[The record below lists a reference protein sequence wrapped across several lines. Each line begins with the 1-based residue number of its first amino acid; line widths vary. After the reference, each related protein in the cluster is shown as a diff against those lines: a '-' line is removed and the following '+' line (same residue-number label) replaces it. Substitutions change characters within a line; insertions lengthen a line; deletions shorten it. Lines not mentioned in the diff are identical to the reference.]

1 MSNNSTPEIPK
12 PTEAEID
19 AMVTTIMGGNAVAS
33 SMHEQII
40 SAAATNTLDQPD
52 ANETH
57 RSHVPTIEELVKD
70 LDNSQHPDASADEE
84 SDHMWAE
91 LDGESK

>member
-19 AMVTTIMGGNAVAS
+19 
-33 SMHEQII
+33 
-40 SAAATNTLDQPD
+40 AATNTLDQPD